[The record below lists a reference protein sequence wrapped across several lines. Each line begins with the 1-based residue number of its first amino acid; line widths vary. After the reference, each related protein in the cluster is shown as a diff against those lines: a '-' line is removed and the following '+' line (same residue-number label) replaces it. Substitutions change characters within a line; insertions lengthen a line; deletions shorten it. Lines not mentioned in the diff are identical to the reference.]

1 MDSLRSLFIN
11 KFVHQANVCKC
22 SSGHD
27 SIIPSAG
34 AIRIELS
41 RSQAIKGKENKEKK
55 GIVVFRLKHS
65 VL

>member
-11 KFVHQANVCKC
+11 ELVDQANVGKC
-22 SSGHD
+22 PSGHD

-41 RSQAIKGKENKEKK
+41 RSQAIKGKEERK
-55 GIVVFRLKHS
+55 LL
-65 VL
+65 VLD

>member
-27 SIIPSAG
+27 SIVTSAG

-41 RSQAIKGKENKEKK
+41 RSQAIKGKERNTANCVIFK
-55 GIVVFRLKHS
+55 LKHS

>member
-11 KFVHQANVCKC
+11 KFVHQTNVCKG
-22 SSGHD
+22 SSSHD

-41 RSQAIKGKENKEKK
+41 RSQAIKGKEKNEN
-55 GIVVFRLKHS
+55 VLVFD
-65 VL
+65 

>member
-1 MDSLRSLFIN
+1 MDSLRSLLIN

-41 RSQAIKGKENKEKK
+41 RSQAIKGKENKEKRK
-55 GIVVFRLKHS
+55 LLFLD
-65 VL
+65 